1 MVLWSFRS
9 VCVCVSRLRS
19 GLSCLCGVPEAID
32 DRVLHLLRC
41 AVDGRARLED
51 RRDLSIGRAL
61 DRARIEE
68 TPKGRLPLLG
78 ADATDE
84 EEKDG
89 AGGDRT
95 QIALRVVVAEC
106 ALVHLLDEQH

>member
-1 MVLWSFRS
+1 MLKEEEGRTVDQLESHLAIDLKAEMVPVR
-9 VCVCVSRLRS
+9 R
-19 GLSCLCGVPEAID
+19 EAID

-89 AGGDRT
+89 AGGDRIYT
-95 QIALRVVVAEC
+95 Y
-106 ALVHLLDEQH
+106 